1 MLCFYKTI
9 KLLFI
14 IALVISGISS
24 QCYDNDPY
32 CSNLQYSWITTSWD
46 TYTDLDSSQFVQYHV
61 RVVELMDDDG
71 DGIYEEGNL
80 YFFT

>member
-24 QCYDNDPY
+24 QCYDNDPN

-61 RVVELMDDDG
+61 RVVELTDDDG

>member
-1 MLCFYKTI
+1 M
-9 KLLFI
+9 
-14 IALVISGISS
+14 
-24 QCYDNDPY
+24 D
-32 CSNLQYSWITTSWD
+32 QYSWITTPWD

-61 RVVELMDDDG
+61 RVVELTDDDG